1 MYIENQTALIRHN
14 VKKAIARLMFKGR
27 LIEDINRLPYRL
39 APHDAES
46 FRCCIYKDRELVK
59 QRAIAAL
66 GFSLEDQLD
75 IEYALLSDYAERAL
89 KRDKPS
95 FPILTFMDEACQSCV
110 RANYFVTNVCR
121 HCVARPC
128 IVNCPREAI
137 SMREQAYIHPEKCI
151 NCGICQKVCPYH
163 AIVFIPVPCEEACPV
178 GAISKNEH
186 GREQIDYSKCI
197 FCGQC
202 ARSCPFGAVL
212 QKSQIVDVLK
222 HIISGDHVT
231 AMIAPAIAGQYQA
244 SLEQISGALKALGF
258 SHVVEVALGADKTA
272 ELEAEEFVERM
283 TAGDSVMGTSCCP
296 AYVEA
301 ARKHA
306 KAFLPYVS
314 HTKTPMAYTAEMVK
328 QAWPDAVRV
337 FIGPCIAKKHEGL
350 ANPDIDFVLT
360 FEAVEA
366 LFAAKKIDVK
376 QSAPAPLD
384 LEPASNYG
392 RGFPVSQGVTS
403 AVIARAQGKVQI
415 RPVLID
421 GLTKKNVKLLN
432 AYAAKCPGN
441 LVEVMSCEG
450 GCVNGPG
457 VINEPGKARR
467 LVEELARHDTHVSA
481 DENQAACP
489 KRAYRLEHAEE

>member
-1 MYIENQTALIRHN
+1 MYVENQTALIRHN
-14 VKKAIARLMFKGR
+14 IKKAIAWLMFNNR
-27 LIEDINRLPYRL
+27 LSSDINRIPIRL
-39 APHDAES
+39 VHHDSES
-46 FRCCIYKDRELVK
+46 FRCCIYKDREMVRK
-59 QRAIAAL
+59 RAIAAL
-66 GFSLEDQLD
+66 GFSLEDDPD
-75 IEYALLSDYAERAL
+75 IEYALLSDYVEKAL
-89 KRDKPS
+89 KRDKPT
-95 FPILTFMDEACQSCV
+95 FPILTFLDDACQSCV

-128 IVNCPREAI
+128 IVNCPKDAI
-137 SMREQAYIHPEKCI
+137 VMKDQAYIQADKCI

-163 AIVFIPVPCEEACPV
+163 AIVYIPVPCEEACPV
-178 GAISKNEH
+178 GAISKNAQ
-186 GREQIDYSKCI
+186 GRQEIDYDKCI

-212 QKSQIVDVLK
+212 EKSQIVDVLK
-222 HIISGDHVT
+222 HIIASDSVT
-231 AMIAPAIAGQYQA
+231 AMIAPAIAGQYKA
-244 SLEQISGALKALGF
+244 SLEQIAGALKALGF
-258 SHVVEVALGADKTA
+258 THVVEVALGADKTA

-283 TAGDSVMGTSCCP
+283 EKGDKVMGTSCCP

-306 KAFLPYVS
+306 RAFLPYVS

-328 QAWPDAVRV
+328 DAWPESLRV

-350 ANPDIDFVLT
+350 ANPDVDFVLT

-366 LFAAKKIDVK
+366 LFAAREIDVK
-376 QSAPAPLD
+376 QAEPAPLD
-384 LEPASNYG
+384 LQPASAHG

-403 AVIARAQGKVQI
+403 AVIARAQGKLQI

-421 GLTKKNVKLLN
+421 GLSKKNVKLLN

-467 LVEELARHDTHVSA
+467 MVEELAKPA
-481 DENQAACP
+481 IQAPATTDAPGCP
-489 KRAYRLEHAEE
+489 KRAQRLEHAEE